1 MHGSNWIGYFYR
13 HLDNRKL
20 EHVAH
25 NQNNVDKKGEI
36 FLSCENPDKCSPVE
50 MMIST
55 RFSRDKEVFHAG

>member
-1 MHGSNWIGYFYR
+1 M
-13 HLDNRKL
+13 
-20 EHVAH
+20 AH